1 MMQSKVY
8 YSPCS
13 DYESGHVE
21 EAFRSLLVDTDA
33 LSWVKEGM
41 KIAVKVN
48 LVAPMKPESAAVTHP
63 SLVRALCALLI
74 ERGAEVTVGD
84 SPGGPFT
91 AVWLSQVYRASGMH
105 AVEEVGAK
113 LNDDY
118 SIEEVPFEEGR
129 EIRRISVAAWLR
141 KADAVINFAK
151 LKTHGMMGYS
161 GAVKNLFGIIP
172 GTMKLEY
179 HFTHADEGRFADML
193 IDLNEFLP
201 CRLSLIDA
209 VVGMEGNGPTAGSPR
224 KVGVLLASPSPYAL
238 DLSALSLIGLNKN
251 EVPTVTNAIK
261 RGLLD
266 EEETPPEG
274 LSEFRVDDFQLITER
289 HSLQFAN
296 QLPGILGK
304 WLGKFAE
311 KALASRPTPEKD
323 ACIGCK
329 KCAEVCPAKAIVMKD
344 KRPRIDRGL
353 CIRCFCCQ
361 EFCPVG
367 AMKVKRTAL
376 AKILTHQKRK

>member
-1 MMQSKVY
+1 M
-8 YSPCS
+8 
-13 DYESGHVE
+13 H
-21 EAFRSLLVDTDA
+21 SLLVKNDA
-33 LSWVKEGM
+33 LSFVTPGM

-63 SLVRALCALLI
+63 ALVRALCALLI
-74 ERGAEVTVGD
+74 EKGASVTVGD

-91 AVWLSQVYRASGMH
+91 GVWLSQVYRTSGMH

-113 LNDDY
+113 LNDDF
-118 SIEEVPFEEGR
+118 SIEEIPFEEGR
-129 EIRRISVAAWLR
+129 EIRRITVASWLR

-151 LKTHGMMGYS
+151 LKTHGMMGFS

-179 HFTHADEGRFADML
+179 HFTHADESRFADML

-209 VVGMEGNGPTAGSPR
+209 VVGMEGNGPTAGKPR
-224 KVGVLLASPSPYAL
+224 EVGVILASPSPYAL
-238 DLSALSLIGLNKN
+238 DLSALSLIGLGKN
-251 EVPTVTNAIK
+251 EVPTVKNAIA

-266 EEETPPEG
+266 EAQALPEG
-274 LSEFRVDDFQLITER
+274 LSRFRVDDYQLITER

-296 QLPGILGK
+296 QLPGMLGK

-311 KALASRPTPEKD
+311 KALASRPNPEKGS
-323 ACIGCK
+323 CIGCK
-329 KCAEVCPAKAIVMKD
+329 KCAEICPAKAIVMKD
-344 KRPRIDRGL
+344 KRPRIDRSL

>member
-1 MMQSKVY
+1 MQSMVY
-8 YSPCS
+8 FSPCP
-13 DYESGHVE
+13 DYGQGHID
-21 EAFRSLLVDTDA
+21 EAFRSLLIETDA
-33 LSWVKEGM
+33 LSWVEAGM

-48 LVAPMKPESAAVTHP
+48 LVAPMKPESAGVTHP
-63 SLVRALCALLI
+63 ALVRALCALLI

-91 AVWLSQVYRASGMH
+91 AAWLSQVYRTSGMH

-113 LNDDY
+113 LNDDF
-118 SIEEVPFEEGR
+118 SIEEVPFEAGR
-129 EIRRISVAAWLR
+129 EIRRISVAAWLLR
-141 KADAVINFAK
+141 ADAVINFAK

-161 GAVKNLFGIIP
+161 GAVKNMFGIIP

-179 HFTHADEGRFADML
+179 HFTHADEGRFANML
-193 IDLNEFLP
+193 LDLNEFLP

-224 KVGVLLASPSPYAL
+224 PVGVLLASPSPHAL
-238 DLSALSLIGLNKN
+238 DLAALSLIGLSGD
-251 EVPTVTNAIK
+251 EVPTVKNAIEH
-261 RGLLD
+261 GLLD
-266 EEETPPEG
+266 KEQAPPEG
-274 LSEFRVDDFQLITER
+274 LSAFRVDNYQLITER

-304 WLGKFAE
+304 WLGKFAK
-311 KALASRPTPEKD
+311 KALASRPQPEKD
-323 ACIGCK
+323 SCIGCR

-376 AKILTHQKRK
+376 AKLLTHQKRK